1 MQTIKNFKKDPKTGA
16 IINISKEKPLE
27 QRVALLEKEVRELR
41 LLLLKG
47 ESDGRRRP
55 TKID

>member
-1 MQTIKNFKKDPKTGA
+1 MIKNFKKDHKTGA

-27 QRVALLEKEVRELR
+27 QRVALLEKEVKELR
-41 LLLLKG
+41 LLLLRG
-47 ESDGRRRP
+47 ESDGRYRP